1 MVSNITSPLTTPVGF
16 VMESDVPF
24 TVLVVA
30 LPLSAICPHP
40 FWMKHAT
47 KAILKER
54 EMKWFL
60 RSVKA
65 PLMVDGVNPKT
76 DFFDVILKFVYV
88 NFV

>member
-1 MVSNITSPLTTPVGF
+1 MSVDASVNEI
-16 VMESDVPF
+16 
-24 TVLVVA
+24 A
-30 LPLSAICPHP
+30 LPLCAICPHP

-54 EMKWFL
+54 EMKWVV